1 MYGRRAKMRNVALI
15 VLDTVRKDSF
25 DDYAARLRTLSETSF
40 EQARAASSWS
50 TPSHT
55 SIFTG
60 QLPSEH
66 GVHSESFDASFSF
79 SSLDRDETFLG
90 ELSGYNTVGLSANAY
105 INRAFDFDVLFD
117 EFYDF
122 SIGSHTNESLF
133 TDGMAVQEYMES
145 TDEPDAFK
153 RYLGFLEACAEHD
166 KPLKSLA
173 NGVWSQVNHH
183 VKRLPIP
190 EFVDDGASNIAKTAT
205 ERAEALD
212 GPTFFFMN
220 FMDAHTPL
228 RNLYQYEQSLH
239 SVPNSWS
246 SNELNKWDLNADN
259 LATEEYTRNYR
270 ELYGASIDYLDRKV
284 VQLIADIQ
292 RATDEETT
300 FVIVSDHGHNLGYDA
315 DDGMFHHT
323 SSMTEGIMHTPC
335 EIINPPEG
343 YPEKVDGYFSHL
355 ALSDLLVD
363 LANEEPFDESLVSE
377 TVVAETIGLLGHG
390 DKTWGRSFTDEE
402 FDYWNR
408 MIRVGYRDTTKIEW
422 DSTGEC
428 VEFRLDRSRPSWQH
442 RVGTLEQPPSWATEQ
457 FETDLETYK
466 REAAAGEQDLEFD
479 ESVEEQLQQLG
490 YL

>member
-1 MYGRRAKMRNVALI
+1 MRNVALI

-25 DDYAARLRTLSETSF
+25 DTYAARLRTLSETSF

-66 GVHSESFDASFSF
+66 GVHAESFDASFSF
-79 SSLDRDETFLG
+79 SSIDRDATFLSD
-90 ELSGYNTVGLSANAY
+90 LPGYNTVGLSANAY
-105 INRAFDFDVLFD
+105 INRAFDFDVFFD

-145 TDEPDAFK
+145 TDEPSALK
-153 RYLGFLEACAEHD
+153 RYLGFLEACSKHE
-166 KPLKSLA
+166 KPAKSVA
-173 NGVWSQVNHH
+173 NGVWSQINHH
-183 VKRLPIP
+183 VKQLPVP
-190 EFVDDGASNIAKTAT
+190 EFVDDGASNIVKTAT

-246 SNELNKWDLNADN
+246 SNELDKWELNADK
-259 LATEEYTRNYR
+259 LATDEYTRNYR
-270 ELYGASIDYLDRKV
+270 ELYGASINYLDRKV
-284 VQLIADIQ
+284 VQLVANLQ
-292 RATDEETT
+292 RATDRETT

-315 DDGMFHHT
+315 DDGLFHHT

-343 YPEKVDGYFSHL
+343 YPERVDDYFSHL
-355 ALSDLLVD
+355 SLSDLLVD
-363 LANEEPFDESLVSE
+363 ITNEEPFDETLATE
-377 TVVAETIGLLGHG
+377 TAVAETIGLLGHG
-390 DKTWGRSFTDEE
+390 DKTWGRSFSDEE
-402 FDYWNR
+402 FAYWNR

-422 DSTGEC
+422 DSTDTR

-442 RVGTLEQPPSWATEQ
+442 RVGTVEEPPSWATTP
-457 FETDLETYK
+457 FETDLATYK
-466 REAAAGEQDLEFD
+466 QEAAAGDQDLEFD
-479 ESVEEQLQQLG
+479 ASVEDQLRQLG